1 MDLLLLEI
9 TAHVLVYIMICS
21 LLYQYFFLNECLKK
35 ILKIDPSQFEFA
47 FILLLPLTIVF
58 IVVMQIVNLIKS
70 LKD

>member
-21 LLYQYFFLNECLKK
+21 LLYQYFFLNKCLKK
-35 ILKIDPSQFEFA
+35 ILKIDPSQFEFV
-47 FILLLPLTIVF
+47 FILLFPLTIVF